1 MPSPHRSFR
10 LTATEETGHHKSF
23 RLSADARPQVGI
35 PRRFG
40 VGTMLILV
48 AVFAVIFSALKTLN
62 VPPEGFAAVSVFF
75 AGVGLCQMLLFKGRD
90 PRAAS
95 VVGGI
100 VMFGLIS
107 EIGQLTGLVDF
118 GPGNLLPAALI
129 RLVLT
134 SVFCGAPLGYLAGLL
149 LAAVFLVRKEPDDN
163 PPPREDT
170 TPELND
176 FLEELKV
183 DSPPPPKDAEGPIV

>member
-1 MPSPHRSFR
+1 MPSPHTSFR
-10 LTATEETGHHKSF
+10 LTATEETGPHKSF
-23 RLSADARPQVGI
+23 RLSPDTRPQVGI

-48 AVFAVIFSALKTLN
+48 AVFAVIFSVLKTLN

-75 AGVGLCQMLLFKGRD
+75 AGVGLCQMLLFKGRN

-107 EIGQLTGLVDF
+107 EIGQLLGLVNF
-118 GPGNLLPAALI
+118 GPGNHLPAAPV
-129 RLVLT
+129 RLGLT
-134 SVFCGAPLGYLAGLL
+134 SVLYGAPLGYLAGCV
-149 LAAVFLVRKEPDDN
+149 LAAVFLVRKEPDDRL
-163 PPPREDT
+163 PPSTETAAGNSMSPVG
-170 TPELND
+170 PA
-176 FLEELKV
+176 EEGEECG
-183 DSPPPPKDAEGPIV
+183 DA